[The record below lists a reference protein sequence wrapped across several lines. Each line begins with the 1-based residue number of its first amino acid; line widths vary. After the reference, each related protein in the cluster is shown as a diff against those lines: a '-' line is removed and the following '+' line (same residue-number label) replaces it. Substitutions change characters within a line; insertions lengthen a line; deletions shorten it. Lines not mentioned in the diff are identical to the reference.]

1 MKVSDKPQIS
11 KKWWTSEKPA
21 DVKGTDLEKAL
32 QAAEKAQA
40 DEKKKSDAASIDA
53 FLAAIAD
60 LEAAVDKTVKKEL
73 DKKKHKDVIAVL
85 EKFYDLADAETK
97 RLEDAKEKLAGEGD
111 EDAEEEETE
120 NKLLEPDYLYKMIKL
135 MKGGGKDLRFGFGLN
150 TQTPESSKLVLSR
163 KGKPEML
170 FKLLKRGG
178 EFSNRTLTYGFA
190 APDPEQKKTL
200 VFRLE
205 ESAGEPPQVIKLG
218 RRFLRNDKKLYFR
231 KLKVVMPGGQ
241 TFEDNEPDLEDTEG
255 TEAAAAA
262 AAPGTAGGAAAAA
275 PGTAAGGAAAAA
287 GDLQQRLR
295 SAATAG
301 QIWSRSQQTAASQIE
316 QLRRE
321 LNAFD
326 DPDVVSVRDRLANV
340 LDRFPKL
347 DFDSLARSTD
357 AAAFDRTFA
366 TTKAGIAQWRQALE
380 RDPALRAIDE
390 NPFSPTQVVSTLGDA
405 LTRIAGELKV

>member
-11 KKWWTSEKPA
+11 KKWWTTEKPA
-21 DVKGTDLEKAL
+21 DVKGTELEKAL

-40 DEKKKSDAASIDA
+40 DEKKKGDAASIDA
-53 FLAAIAD
+53 FLAAIKD

-85 EKFYDLADAETK
+85 EKFYDLASAETE

-150 TQTPESSKLVLSR
+150 TQAPESSKLVLSR

-190 APDPEQKKTL
+190 APDPQQKKTL

-205 ESAGEPPQVIKLG
+205 DSAGEPPQIIKLG

-241 TFEDNEPDLEDTEG
+241 TFEDTEPDLEDTEG
-255 TEAAAAA
+255 TEAAGA
-262 AAPGTAGGAAAAA
+262 TAG
-275 PGTAAGGAAAAA
+275 PRAAGGAAA

-295 SAATAG
+295 SAATAA
-301 QIWSRSQQTAASQIE
+301 QIWSRTQQTAASQIE

-340 LDRFPKL
+340 LDRLPKL
-347 DFDSLARSTD
+347 DFDSLSRATD
-357 AAAFDRTFA
+357 AAAFDRSFA
-366 TTKAGIAQWRQALE
+366 ATKAGIAQWRQALE

-390 NPFSPTQVVSTLGDA
+390 NPFAPTQVVSTLGDA

>member
-21 DVKGTDLEKAL
+21 DVKGTELEKAL

-53 FLAAIAD
+53 FLAAIED

-73 DKKKHKDVIAVL
+73 DKKKHKDVITVL
-85 EKFYDLADAETK
+85 EKFYDLAAAETK

-111 EDAEEEETE
+111 DEEEEEETE
-120 NKLLEPDYLYKMIKL
+120 NKLLEPDYLFKMIKL

-205 ESAGEPPQVIKLG
+205 DSAGEPPQIIKLG
-218 RRFLRNDKKLYFR
+218 RRFLRADKKLYFR

-241 TFEDNEPDLEDTEG
+241 TFEDTEPDLEDTEG
-255 TEAAAAA
+255 TEAAAAT
-262 AAPGTAGGAAAAA
+262 AAPG
-275 PGTAAGGAAAAA
+275 AAGGGAAA

-295 SAATAG
+295 SAASAA
-301 QIWSRSQQTAASQIE
+301 QIWTRSQQTAASQIE

-326 DPDVVSVRDRLANV
+326 DPDVISVRDRLANV
-340 LDRFPKL
+340 LDRLPKL
-347 DFDSLARSTD
+347 DFDSLSRATD

>member
-32 QAAEKAQA
+32 QTAEKAQA

-53 FLAAIAD
+53 LLAAIKD

-85 EKFYDLADAETK
+85 EKFYDLAAAETK
-97 RLEDAKEKLAGEGD
+97 RLEEAKAKLAGEGD

-178 EFSNRTLTYGFA
+178 EYSNRTLTYGFA

-205 ESAGEPPQVIKLG
+205 DSAGEPPQIIKLG
-218 RRFLRNDKKLYFR
+218 RRYLRNDKKLYFR

-241 TFEDNEPDLEDTEG
+241 TFEDNEPDLEDTE
-255 TEAAAAA
+255 AAEVAGRNT
-262 AAPGTAGGAAAAA
+262 APGTAGGAAA
-275 PGTAAGGAAAAA
+275 
-287 GDLQQRLR
+287 GDLPQRLR
-295 SAATAG
+295 SAATAA
-301 QIWSRSQQTAASQIE
+301 QIWSRTQQTAAGQIE

-357 AAAFDRTFA
+357 AAAFDRAFA

>member
-21 DVKGTDLEKAL
+21 DVKGAELEKAL

-40 DEKKKSDAASIDA
+40 DEKKKGDAASIDA
-53 FLAAIAD
+53 FLVAIKE

-73 DKKKHKDVIAVL
+73 DKKKHKDVITVL
-85 EKFYDLADAETK
+85 EKFYDLASAETD

-135 MKGGGKDLRFGFGLN
+135 MKGGKDLRFGFGLN
-150 TQTPESSKLVLSR
+150 TQAPESSKLVLSR

-178 EFSNRTLTYGFA
+178 DFSNRTLTYGYA
-190 APDPEQKKTL
+190 APDPQQKKTL

-205 ESAGEPPQVIKLG
+205 DSAGEPPQIIKLG

-241 TFEDNEPDLEDTEG
+241 TFEDTEPDLEDTEG
-255 TEAAAAA
+255 AQAGAAT
-262 AAPGTAGGAAAAA
+262 AAPG
-275 PGTAAGGAAAAA
+275 AAGGGAA

-295 SAATAG
+295 SAAAAA
-301 QIWSRSQQTAASQIE
+301 QIWTRTQQTAASQIE

-326 DPDVVSVRDRLANV
+326 DPAVASVRDRLANV

-347 DFDSLARSTD
+347 DFDSLARATD
-357 AAAFDRTFA
+357 AAAFDRSFA

-390 NPFSPTQVVSTLGDA
+390 NPFAPTQVVSTLGDA